1 MVEDAVRE
9 RGGAVVPPADEPPAP
24 PARVGDG
31 AGLTGATR
39 LRPPGLLELEEL
51 LAEYLSTRV
60 SVTMGTNKGK
70 VVIEFAD
77 LEDLERIY
85 HHMTTFSGQEH

>member
-1 MVEDAVRE
+1 MRDPSHIPPSERPEVRADRDALSGQAAAAGPE
-9 RGGAVVPPADEPPAP
+9 PAGMLMD
-24 PARVGDG
+24 R
-31 AGLTGATR
+31 
-39 LRPPGLLELEEL
+39 LLELEEL

-85 HHMTTFSGQEH
+85 HQMTTTSGS

>member
-1 MVEDAVRE
+1 MRD
-9 RGGAVVPPADEPPAP
+9 RGGAGSAAADEPTAP
-24 PARVGDG
+24 NPSVGDG
-31 AGLTGATR
+31 AGLTPATR

-85 HHMTTFSGQEH
+85 HHMTTQGGQ

>member
-1 MVEDAVRE
+1 MLEEAVRD
-9 RGGAVVPPADEPPAP
+9 RGGATAPEEAETPAP
-24 PARVGDG
+24 GKVGDG
-31 AGLTGATR
+31 AGLTPATR

-60 SVTMGTNKGK
+60 NVTMGTGKGK

-85 HHMTTFSGQEH
+85 HQMTTQGVE